1 MIFVIIKLTSWWKG
15 LFDPFLFLVKVT
27 RSNTIF
33 DRYFYFFAINP
44 ESDVQ
49 RSFPAFVDSSLHN
62 IKNWHLL
69 YFILFPKNDLFPE
82 NRREDLLNNSY
93 LSRRVICWYTYKTQ
107 KATPLKR
114 GIAIYKNTLNRDPG
128 GIPPRVDIQNL
139 RIGISLFFPRHAF
152 QRIG

>member
-1 MIFVIIKLTSWWKG
+1 MTVISLNNSCDGVAFRLRVPESVVAGNVRKNQKSSSNRTEYQIDILMKRAG

-49 RSFPAFVDSSLHN
+49 RSFPAFVDSSLHK

-93 LSRRVICWYTYKTQ
+93 LSRRVIC
-107 KATPLKR
+107 
-114 GIAIYKNTLNRDPG
+114 
-128 GIPPRVDIQNL
+128 
-139 RIGISLFFPRHAF
+139 
-152 QRIG
+152 